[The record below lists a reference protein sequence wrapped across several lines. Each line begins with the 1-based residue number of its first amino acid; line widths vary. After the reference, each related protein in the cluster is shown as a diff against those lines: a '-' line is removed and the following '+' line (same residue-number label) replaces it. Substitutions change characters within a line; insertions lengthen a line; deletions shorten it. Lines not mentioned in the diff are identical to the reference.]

1 MDGWM
6 ERAGHLGARAS
17 FFLVF
22 LIRLHR
28 PLFLQ
33 LRSIDGVTIY
43 GPNPHTHPHRA
54 ALAAFNVAGLHAS
67 DVSALLDSAG
77 VAVRAGHHC
86 AQPLHAAL
94 GVPASARASPYI
106 YNTPGEVVEFGKQ
119 LREAIQFFR
128 DAGM

>member
-1 MDGWM
+1 MCT
-6 ERAGHLGARAS
+6 RFSSRSLARS
-17 FFLVF
+17 LSLSLNLSPIFFP
-22 LIRLHR
+22 LIS
-28 PLFLQ
+28 Q
-33 LRSIDGVTIY
+33 LRSIDGVTVY
-43 GPNPHTHPHRA
+43 GPNPHTTPHRA
-54 ALAAFNVAGLHAS
+54 ALAAFNVDGLHAS

-106 YNTPGEVVEFGKQ
+106 YNTPAEIVEFGKQ